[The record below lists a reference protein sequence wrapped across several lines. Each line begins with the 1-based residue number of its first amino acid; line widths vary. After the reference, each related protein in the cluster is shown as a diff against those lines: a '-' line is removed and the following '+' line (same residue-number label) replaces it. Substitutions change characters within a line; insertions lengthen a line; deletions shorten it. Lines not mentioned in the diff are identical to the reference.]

1 MAPSPDKS
9 SKLGKFAGRSL
20 ARYMRFVQRSSSVIF
35 DPPDM
40 HVTAKA
46 NHPFIFAM
54 WHGQF
59 VMMPT
64 LDQGEFPVSAIVAR
78 HQDAEIIGEMLQE
91 FNMRIVRGAG
101 AGNRKRDRGGVYALR
116 TALKVL
122 REGSTFAMTADVPPG
137 PARRAGEGIVT
148 LARLSGRPIVPFAV
162 ATSKFIAFPTWSR
175 MTLNLPFS
183 KMAYVLGDPVW
194 VPAELTPEEVEGYR
208 AQVEA
213 GLNRVTNRAYA
224 LVGGNIKR
232 VTPPNVHD
240 GSIPPVG
247 FALKAYRGITSL
259 FGAVAPLF
267 LSVRVRQGKEDSSRM
282 RERYGEASVAR
293 PEGPLVWFHAA
304 SVGETNAILPLIER
318 LTSMRPDLR
327 VLLTTGTV
335 TSAALAS
342 RRLGDRAIHQFV
354 PLDVPSYVK
363 PFFDHWKPDL
373 VVFTESEIWPN
384 LIIEAEQRKVPV
396 ALVNARMSGR
406 SLTRWRRARS
416 LSRPLFARFDIVL
429 AQNEKLGRA
438 FSELGAR
445 EVLSPGNLKI
455 DSPPPPVD
463 AIELERLRQ
472 ALAGRRVLVAASTHE
487 GEDEIVAE
495 AHRQLARTVTG
506 VCTIIAPRHP
516 ERGAAIAELLK
527 SRGFSVA
534 KRSTGALPD
543 QSTDIY
549 IADTIG
555 ELGTLFALAPVV
567 FMGGSLV
574 EHGGQNPIE
583 PIGHGAAVLTGPH
596 WENFRDFY
604 RVLMRLG
611 GARQI
616 ATADELAT
624 TVASLMADDA
634 ELAKM
639 RAGAKTSMQQLAGA
653 LDRTAEV
660 LLSRLPPAGPGVR
673 RAS

>member
-1 MAPSPDKS
+1 MALSPDS
-9 SKLGKFAGRSL
+9 TLKLGKFAGRAL
-20 ARYMRFVQRSSSVIF
+20 ARYMRFVQRSSRVVF
-35 DPPDM
+35 DPAGLRE
-40 HVTAKA
+40 VANA

-64 LDQGEFPVSAIVAR
+64 LHEGEFPVSAIVAR

-91 FNMRIVRGAG
+91 FDMKIVRGAG
-101 AGNRKRDRGGVYALR
+101 AGNRKRDRGGASALR
-116 TALKVL
+116 GALKIL
-122 REGSTFAMTADVPPG
+122 RDGSTFAMTADVPPG

-148 LARLSGRPIVPFAV
+148 LARLSGRPILPFAV
-162 ATSKFIAFPTWSR
+162 ATSRFIAFPTWSR

-183 KMAYVLGDPVW
+183 KMAYVLGDPIW
-194 VPAELTPEEVEGYR
+194 VPSSMTPEELEKVR

-213 GLNRVTNRAYA
+213 GLNRVTERAYA
-224 LVGGNIKR
+224 LAGGNIRR

-247 FALKAYRGITSL
+247 FALRAYRGVTSL

-267 LSVRVRQGKEDSSRM
+267 LAVRARQGKEDPARR

-318 LTSMRPDLR
+318 LTGMRPDLH

-354 PLDVPSYVK
+354 PLDVPAYVK
-363 PFFDHWKPDL
+363 PFFDHWRPDL

-384 LIIEAEQRKVPV
+384 LIVEAAAREVPI
-396 ALVNARMSGR
+396 ALVNARMSSR
-406 SLTRWRRARS
+406 SFRRWRRARFIT
-416 LSRPLFARFDIVL
+416 RPLFARFDIVL

-438 FSELGAR
+438 FSDLGAR
-445 EVLSPGNLKI
+445 QVLSPGNLKI

-463 AIELERLRQ
+463 AIELERLRR

-495 AHRQLARTVTG
+495 AHRQLARTIQG

-516 ERGAAIAELLK
+516 ERGATIAELLK
-527 SRGFSVA
+527 SRGFTVA
-534 KRSTGALPD
+534 LRSKGELPD

-555 ELGTLFALAPVV
+555 ELGTLFALTPVV

-604 RVLMRLG
+604 RVLMRLD

-616 ATADELAT
+616 ATADELASV
-624 TVASLMADDA
+624 VALLMSDEA

-639 RAGAKTSMQQLAGA
+639 RAGAKTAMQQLAGA